1 MSSIRVLLTALCLCV
16 LVALG
21 CSDDPATPP
30 GEDTTWTADV
40 LFGFTVN
47 GTPLALNLMDYSTP
61 AGTKYSVK
69 TLRFVISDLR
79 LHSDDG
85 KSVLLKSVHYY
96 DVSDLATQ
104 TIHVTKLPHA
114 NYVSVSFRW
123 GLSTANNARDS
134 HPEIPLIMVWPTEL
148 GADLGYHYMQI
159 EGNYETDAGTHAT
172 AGYTT
177 HTGPLHLNG
186 DPVYDFSFPV
196 SASFTPAHVHEGGHG
211 ELDINIDLNGWYT
224 DHSPGD
230 PVDTQ
235 YDFKTLGDQMIMG
248 NIDAQTK
255 LQTNGP
261 GCFSATLTAHGGH
274 DH

>member
-1 MSSIRVLLTALCLCV
+1 MNLGIWVLECR
-16 LVALG
+16 
-21 CSDDPATPP
+21 
-30 GEDTTWTADV
+30 
-40 LFGFTVN
+40 
-47 GTPLALNLMDYSTP
+47 PLS
-61 AGTKYSVK
+61 
-69 TLRFVISDLR
+69 
-79 LHSDDG
+79 
-85 KSVLLKSVHYY
+85 
-96 DVSDLATQ
+96 
-104 TIHVTKLPHA
+104 
-114 NYVSVSFRW
+114 VSVPSAS
-123 GLSTANNARDS
+123 GSSTCLWQNRSASARC
-134 HPEIPLIMVWPTEL
+134 
-148 GADLGYHYMQI
+148 
-159 EGNYETDAGTHAT
+159 
-172 AGYTT
+172 
-177 HTGPLHLNG
+177 
-186 DPVYDFSFPV
+186 FSFPV